1 MSEIEGE
8 IGILINAVKQS
19 KTYQEYDRQ
28 KKLLK
33 ANPELKARV
42 DEYRM
47 ENFKL
52 QNSND
57 DPRIA
62 EKMEAF
68 ADKYADFIEL
78 PQVSAFLDAEV
89 NLCRMMQELTSR
101 VVDSLEFE

>member
-1 MSEIEGE
+1 MSEIEDE
-8 IGILINAVKQS
+8 IGQLIDAVKQS
-19 KTYQEYDRQ
+19 QTYKEYDRQ

-33 ANPELKARV
+33 ANPELKRRV

-47 ENFKL
+47 ENFRL

-62 EKMEAF
+62 DKMEAF
-68 ADKYADFIEL
+68 ADKYADFIES

-89 NLCRMMQELTSR
+89 NLCRMMQELTNR
-101 VVDSLEFE
+101 VVDSLDFE